1 MNKGFIYAIVAYL
14 VWGLL
19 PLYWKEFQTMS
30 AMEILAHRIVWSFVF
45 VAGILLISRKW
56 NQLRA
61 AVNERKKMLAVFI
74 CSLLISSNWL
84 IFIWAVNAGHVIET
98 SLGYYINPL
107 INVLFGVLVLK
118 ERLHKGQ
125 WVSIGL
131 AAIGVSMITIQ
142 YGQVPWIALSLALT
156 FSMYGLAKK
165 MVSMDSMIG
174 LIWETVFVAPI
185 ALIYLLFIQVNQTST
200 IMNLSGFQLVLL
212 LLAGAAT
219 AMPLYWFAQATK
231 LLPFSTVGFIQYL
244 APSTSL
250 LLAIFVFKEKFTTT
264 HFISF
269 AFIWAALVVF
279 TYTSLKRRVKTEPLA
294 PQSIAEQS

>member
-14 VWGLL
+14 TWGLL
-19 PLYWKEFQTMS
+19 PLYWKLFQTMS
-30 AMEILAHRIVWSFVF
+30 VMEILAHRIVWSFVF
-45 VAGILLISRKW
+45 VAGILVISRKW

-61 AVNERKKMLAVFI
+61 AVNESKKLFAVFM
-74 CSLLISSNWL
+74 CSILISSNWL

-107 INVLFGVLVLK
+107 INVLFGVAVLK

-131 AAIGVSMITIQ
+131 ALIGVSMITFQ
-142 YGQVPWIALSLALT
+142 YGQVPWIALSLALS

-174 LIWETVFVAPI
+174 LTWETIFVAPI
-185 ALIYLLFIQVNQTST
+185 AFFYLVFIQVNHTST
-200 IMNLSGFQLVLL
+200 IMNLSWVQIVLL

-250 LLAIFVFKEKFTTT
+250 LLAIFVFHETFTPT

-279 TYTSLKRRVKTEPLA
+279 TFTSFKRKAKPDVIATQP
-294 PQSIAEQS
+294 IAEQS